1 MRGHEAGSS
10 GRKPSGGSSS
20 TGKGTEDGT
29 GIVSEY
35 GSEDMWRMLARGIR
49 GGKTR
54 LAKARSMPA
63 KRAAGPCGVALRC
76 NSASHDCHVVA
87 LPRPRAL
94 GGGLGRNGSSP
105 GRSSCYCERLVRR
118 VTALALALLLGAAR
132 PTAALVCGK
141 PSRLRHVSPAIG
153 PAARAGPLWL
163 VTGATGSRA
172 VVELQGDY
180 PTLVYPTKVLI
191 GVQRPLRAPITLRGR
206 RCSDDRRLRFWY
218 HPPGSG
224 LPEASSPEDLERMG
238 DVVAMLTAGEPPIT
252 VPGLGYPGY
261 MLFSGPGKWKVS
273 ARRGGRLLGTAIIR
287 VVAR

>member
-1 MRGHEAGSS
+1 
-10 GRKPSGGSSS
+10 
-20 TGKGTEDGT
+20 
-29 GIVSEY
+29 
-35 GSEDMWRMLARGIR
+35 
-49 GGKTR
+49 
-54 LAKARSMPA
+54 
-63 KRAAGPCGVALRC
+63 
-76 NSASHDCHVVA
+76 
-87 LPRPRAL
+87 
-94 GGGLGRNGSSP
+94 
-105 GRSSCYCERLVRR
+105 
-118 VTALALALLLGAAR
+118 VTALALALLLGAGR